1 MFIWKFITITLVKI
15 LIRGLRLVGH
25 HGTAL
30 PGLLAESIY
39 PGLLKRLA
47 AQLEGGIVIVTGTN
61 GKTTTSKML
70 RGLLEARG
78 IRVLSN
84 RSGSNFTRGIIAS
97 FIDHT
102 TWSGKLDYDMAV
114 LEVDEAYC
122 RLVARQVKP
131 EALLVLNVM
140 RDQMDRYGEIDT
152 TAQLIGEAMEY
163 AKGAI
168 LNADDPP
175 VASLAGL
182 LKDKKTTFYGVSP
195 QLKSQLP
202 ADEELLSGQS
212 KLKLKSPSRPD
223 LQLTDFQ
230 PESNNRLTI
239 NDGQSQYSLRLN
251 FNGVHNAQNATAAL
265 AALKHLKGAI
275 EQADLDSLA
284 SIEPAFG
291 RGEQVSIRGVDT
303 RLALIKNPSGFNQN
317 IRAFALDKKIGAIL
331 ILINDKYA
339 DSRDV
344 SWLWDVD
351 LATLKGRQKELPVV
365 CGGIRAYDM
374 ALRLS
379 YEDIEPADI
388 EVSIKSALKG
398 AIDSAPKGKQL
409 LILPTYTAMLEVR
422 KLLSKTTELEKIW
435 R

>member
-1 MFIWKFITITLVKI
+1 MFIWQFITITLVKT

-47 AQLEGGIVIVTGTN
+47 AQLDGGIVIVTGTN

-78 IRVLSN
+78 IKVLSN

-97 FIDHT
+97 FIDYT
-102 TWSGKLDYDMAV
+102 TWAGKLNYDMAV

-122 RLVARQVKP
+122 RLVAKQVKP
-131 EALLVLNVM
+131 EAILVLNVM

-163 AKGAI
+163 AKGGI

-175 VASLAGL
+175 VAALADL
-182 LKDKKTTFYGVSP
+182 LKDKKTTFYGVSS

-212 KLKLKSPSRPD
+212 ESKFTRPRPHV
-223 LQLTDFQ
+223 QLTDFQ
-230 PESNNRLTI
+230 PESGNHLKVK
-239 NDGQSQYSLRLN
+239 DGQSQYSLRIN
-251 FNGVHNAQNATAAL
+251 FSGVHNAQNATAAL
-265 AALKHLKGAI
+265 AGLKHLTGAI
-275 EQADLDSLA
+275 RQADLDSLA
-284 SIEPAFG
+284 NIEPAFG

-317 IRAFALDKKIGAIL
+317 IRAFALDKKVGAIL

-351 LATLKGRQKELPVV
+351 LAPLHRRQKDAPII

-388 EVSIKSALKG
+388 EVSIKSALKS
-398 AIDSAPKGKQL
+398 AVDSAPEGKQL

-422 KLLSKTTELEKIW
+422 KLLSKTAELEKIW
-435 R
+435 H